1 MLDDNI
7 DVDIVRLLA
16 FWYSNQHACIRWHD
30 KVSAFFTLGNEWY
43 KARWS
48 IVAVVF
54 CTLSGICWDKVD
66 SSKIGCNVGGM
77 CINMLAYA
85 DDIVLLAHSWRGLQ
99 QLLVIVMQQSGVINM
114 SLNPR
119 KSVCVVFLCAIGLK
133 W

>member
-1 MLDDNI
+1 MVQGTVEYCRRGFLHAVRDMLG
-7 DVDIVRLLA
+7 
-16 FWYSNQHACIRWHD
+16 Q
-30 KVSAFFTLGNEWY
+30 
-43 KARWS
+43 
-48 IVAVVF
+48 
-54 CTLSGICWDKVD
+54 VD